1 MIMVTEK
8 IQDLMQETDR
18 LKDSLAQAE
27 QEIVKLKESNLF
39 LETLFDGISEEI
51 LVIDQNFLIQDVNK
65 VFLERHGLKKEDV
78 LGKKCHKIAYQSDVP
93 CDFGRQICPLEK
105 AKKTGQRVEVTH
117 YRESKGGE
125 LEELIHI
132 MYPLSPEGKAPAC
145 FLEITWDVTEYQNL
159 IRKLKASEKKF
170 KAILDTATDAI
181 LSIDEGQKIVLFNN
195 AAQQIFGYSGGEVLG
210 KDLNILIPP
219 QYGDHHKFVKRFLDT
234 RTLKAIGRTLSL
246 TALRKNGEE
255 FPIELGLSHHQMKDG
270 ITFTAII
277 RDVSMQ
283 KQLERKLLQSERL
296 AAVGQTV
303 AHVAHE
309 IRNPLMIIGG
319 FSNQI
324 RESLTDYK
332 AIRKLDMI
340 LDEVS
345 RLEKLVANIGD
356 FTKEYR
362 LVKRLADINSV
373 IRDAL
378 KIVGEIYSSE
388 KHALTADLHPNLK
401 EINCDPDKLKQVF
414 MNIIANGIE
423 AMEDGGTITINTQ
436 ERHNGVEIRITD
448 EGIGISDEDLLRIF
462 EPFYTTRERGSGL
475 GLSISYKIVAAHK
488 GDIWAVSM
496 PGEGTTF
503 VIRLPAG

>member
-1 MIMVTEK
+1 MGAKGIKDQNLE
-8 IQDLMQETDR
+8 IDR
-18 LKDSLAQAE
+18 IKDNLAQYE
-27 QEIVKLKESNLF
+27 QEITKLKESNLF
-39 LETLFDGISEEI
+39 LETLFNGISEEI
-51 LVIDQNFLIQDVNK
+51 LVIDQNFLIQDVNT
-65 VFLERHGLKKEDV
+65 VFLERHGLKKENV

-93 CDFGRQICPLEK
+93 CNFGKQICPLEK

-125 LEELIHI
+125 LEELNHI
-132 MYPLSPEGKAPAC
+132 MYPLTLKGKTPTC
-145 FLEITWDVTEYQNL
+145 FMEITWDVTEYQNL
-159 IRKLKASEKKF
+159 FRKLKASEKKF

-181 LSIDEGQKIVLFNN
+181 LSIDEDQKIILFNN
-195 AAQQIFGYSGGEVLG
+195 AAQQIFGYSRREVLG

-219 QYGDHHKFVKRFLDT
+219 QYGNHHRFVKKFLDSKKP
-234 RTLKAIGRTLSL
+234 KAVGKTLSL

-277 RDVSMQ
+277 RDVSIQ
-283 KQLERKLLQSERL
+283 KQLERKLLQTERL

-332 AIRKLDMI
+332 AIRKLDMV

-345 RLEKLVANIGD
+345 RLEKLVANLGD

-362 LVKRLADINSV
+362 LVKRQADINSV
-373 IRDAL
+373 IQDVL
-378 KIVGEIYSSE
+378 KIMGEVYSSD
-388 KHALTADLHPNLK
+388 KHELKIDLHPNLK
-401 EINCDPDKLKQVF
+401 EVNCDPDKLKQVF

-423 AMEDGGTITINTQ
+423 AMEDGGTITINTKKWYD
-436 ERHNGVEIRITD
+436 GVEIRISD
-448 EGIGISDEDLLRIF
+448 DGIGISEEHLLRIF
-462 EPFYTTRERGSGL
+462 EPFYTTRDRGSGL

-488 GDIWAVSM
+488 GDIYATSI
-496 PGEGTTF
+496 PGEGATF
-503 VIRLPAG
+503 VIRLPAR